1 MAALAGREET
11 DVLWGMRSHVRS
23 STRGLDLVK
32 EDVNAGM
39 VCRMYTGI
47 VRQDGCGG

>member
-1 MAALAGREET
+1 MF
-11 DVLWGMRSHVRS
+11 VLYAWIGS
-23 STRGLDLVK
+23 GK